1 MSVLLL
7 IYVAA
12 FICTIASALG
22 RCPSWVPVLLL
33 SIAGLLTCLP
43 LK

>member
-7 IYVAA
+7 IYIAA

-22 RCPSWVPVLLL
+22 RCPGWVPVLLL